1 MSQQNKLSKNSVP
14 MIMKAFEVLEGFRE
28 KPEGLTYMEL
38 IERFSKISKI
48 SLYRILC
55 SLESLGFLEKDEQTN
70 RYELGAKF
78 IELGRLTEKRQ
89 DLIRLLQPTMQDILE
104 RFEENV
110 NLAKIQAG
118 ELIYLKTIE
127 GRHPVRVIEFPNR
140 TEAIYCSAVGK
151 AILTFMPE
159 DEQRKIIAGL
169 KFVKYTSFTVSSKA
183 QLRQELD
190 EIAEKGYA
198 LDNEENLAGVRCVA
212 VPILDSKGHASVGLS
227 VTGPISRMTVA
238 QAKKVGTYLAKRA
251 HELSEQIYGYRHNGA
266 PRARA
271 VDTDVAVGR
280 G

>member
-38 IERFSKISKI
+38 IERFSNISKI

-78 IELGRLTEKRQ
+78 IELGRITEKRQ
-89 DLIRLLQPTMQDILE
+89 DLIRILQPTMQEISE

-127 GRHPVRVIEFPNR
+127 GRHPVRVIELPSR

-159 DEQRKIIAGL
+159 EEQKSIIAGL
-169 KFVKYTSFTVSSKA
+169 KFVKFTSYTLSSKT
-183 QLRQELD
+183 QLRQEME

-198 LDNEENLAGVRCVA
+198 LDNEENLVGVRCVA
-212 VPILDSKGHASVGLS
+212 VPILDAKGYATVALS
-227 VTGPISRMTVA
+227 VTGPVSRMTVA
-238 QAKKVGTYLAKRA
+238 QAKKVGTYLVKRSQ
-251 HELSEQIYGYRHNGA
+251 ELSEQIYGYRRTSIGRPRPDAADGA
-266 PRARA
+266 TSRS
-271 VDTDVAVGR
+271 
-280 G
+280 